1 MIHGGCWIDG
11 GRGDY
16 NYYGVKIAQPGY
28 AAATLG
34 YRVADQAP

>member
-16 NYYGVKIAQPGY
+16 NYYGVKLAQLGY
-28 AAATLG
+28 AAATLD